1 MNGISPFYLVPL
13 ALYILMQLGRWHG
26 GHCQPTPDLYTST
39 REQTQLLHT
48 ERMVIKA
55 LQAYI
60 TLEEERLSRF
70 ERYSAHLLRDLEGCK
85 ILLHNL
91 YGGFRS
97 EISSRNVNNLTVT
110 VSGSVFP
117 TRTDLEGAAIG
128 LCRLQKIY
136 HLNASSLME
145 LRSPLLP
152 PPTSN
157 EMTEIAYMCLIK
169 DYKTPIDWVE
179 EAMKV
184 ARNSSS
190 ARRGF
195 NDIMALS
202 LLNRKQI
209 SSAMAF
215 ARQVIRYPPESV
227 NVSAVF
233 RQWKKKP
240 RPKKDPPEPVSP
252 MEMDVDYFANFCLER
267 GGLKPRRRSK
277 LTCRMTTGSG
287 NPAMLLQPVKTEVLS
302 ADPIVLLYHD
312 LLRREE
318 CELMCDVTKNKLSR
332 TTTDTL
338 PTYRVGKLLWLDDAD
353 NAVAARIS
361 RRISA
366 VTGLSINNAEPLQ
379 IVNYGLG
386 GHYKPHND
394 NRTPG
399 LTPDNCTLQ
408 NGFRVATALL
418 YLSDV
423 AAGGSTVFP
432 KLDIVVRP
440 KAGLAL
446 FWFNMKT
453 PGESET
459 DYVQTWSETR
469 TRDMRTLHG
478 SCPVLRGSKWIAT
491 KWLRESGQYKV
502 NYQLPLRG

>member
-1 MNGISPFYLVPL
+1 MNGMFPEYLVPI
-13 ALYILMQLGRWHG
+13 AFYILIQLGRWHG
-26 GHCQPTPDLYTST
+26 GHCEPTPDLYTST

-48 ERMVIKA
+48 ERMVTKA
-55 LQAYI
+55 LQEYI

-70 ERYSAHLLRDLEGCK
+70 ERYSTHLLRDLEGCK

-91 YGGFRS
+91 YGGSRP
-97 EISSRNVNNLTVT
+97 EISSRNVDNLGVT

-136 HLNASSLME
+136 HLNVSSLIEM
-145 LRSPLLP
+145 RSPLLP

-169 DYKTPIDWVE
+169 DYKTPIDWVQ

-190 ARRGF
+190 AKHSF

-227 NVSAVF
+227 NVSATF
-233 RQWKKKP
+233 SQWKTNSSA
-240 RPKKDPPEPVSP
+240 KKDPPEPVSP
-252 MEMDVDYFANFCLER
+252 MEVDAYYFANTCLQREDSS
-267 GGLKPRRRSK
+267 RRRSSK
-277 LTCRMTTGSG
+277 LTCRMTTASG
-287 NPAMLLQPVKTEVLS
+287 NPAMLLQPVKVEVLS
-302 ADPIVLLYHD
+302 ADPIIILYHD
-312 LLRREE
+312 LLSREE
-318 CELMCDVTKNKLSR
+318 CESMCDVTKNKLRR
-332 TTTDTL
+332 TTTEPL
-338 PTYRVGKLLWLDDAD
+338 PAYRVGKLLWLDDGDDAL
-353 NAVAARIS
+353 AARVS

-386 GHYKPHND
+386 GHYGPHND
-394 NRTPG
+394 NGNPG
-399 LTPDNCTLQ
+399 DALEDYTVQ
-408 NGFRVATALL
+408 NGFRIATALL

-432 KLDIVVRP
+432 KLDIEVRP

-453 PGESET
+453 AGESET
-459 DYVQTWSETR
+459 DYVRTWSETR

-491 KWLRESGQYKV
+491 KWIRERGQYKV
-502 NYQLPLRG
+502 NYQLPLHG

>member
-1 MNGISPFYLVPL
+1 MNGMTREYLVPL
-13 ALYILMQLGRWHG
+13 TLSILIQLGRWHG

-48 ERMVIKA
+48 ERMVTKA
-55 LQAYI
+55 LQEYV

-70 ERYSAHLLRDLEGCK
+70 ERYSAHLLHDLEGCK

-91 YGGFRS
+91 YGGSRP
-97 EISSRNVNNLTVT
+97 EISSRNVDNLTVT
-110 VSGSVFP
+110 VSGTVFP

-136 HLNASSLME
+136 HLNVSSLIEM
-145 LRSPLLP
+145 RTPLLP
-152 PPTSN
+152 LPTSN
-157 EMTEIAYMCLIK
+157 EMTEIAYMCLLK
-169 DYKTPIDWVE
+169 DYKTPIDWVQ

-190 ARRGF
+190 AKHSF

-202 LLNRKQI
+202 LLKRKQV

-227 NVSAVF
+227 NVSATF
-233 RQWKKKP
+233 RQWKTNSSAKKNP
-240 RPKKDPPEPVSP
+240 REPVSP
-252 MEMDVDYFANFCLER
+252 MEADAYYFANTCLQRED
-267 GGLKPRRRSK
+267 LSPRRSSK
-277 LTCRMTTGSG
+277 LTCRMTTAGG
-287 NPAMLLQPVKTEVLS
+287 NPAMLLQPVKVEVLS
-302 ADPIVLLYHD
+302 ADPIIILYHD
-312 LLRREE
+312 LLSREE
-318 CELMCDVTKNKLSR
+318 CESMCDVTKNKLSR
-332 TTTDTL
+332 TTTETL
-338 PTYRVGKLLWLDDAD
+338 PAYRVGKLLWLDDGD

-366 VTGLSINNAEPLQ
+366 VTGLSTNNAEALQ

-386 GHYKPHND
+386 GHYGPHND
-394 NRTPG
+394 NWYPG
-399 LTPDNCTLQ
+399 ASLEDYTVQ
-408 NGFRVATALL
+408 NDFRLATALL

-453 PGESET
+453 PGENET
-459 DYVQTWSETR
+459 DYVRTWSETR
-469 TRDMRTLHG
+469 IRDMRTLHG

-491 KWLRESGQYKV
+491 KWLVESGQYKV
-502 NYQLPLRG
+502 NYQLPLSG